1 MAYVIASFLLPPYDN
16 VTARTS
22 EGDYNFFQS
31 SACITVK
38 CAFGEIVL
46 YWDIFGKLTGCL
58 DHSTLIIGGDMC
70 LHNYLVEYRN
80 VHTVEEESLDNMV
93 KEANIERD
101 VFKSDCSD
109 RGTIHC
115 YR

>member
-1 MAYVIASFLLPPYDN
+1 MYHSQVCFWRDRFILGYFWKVNWMFRS
-16 VTARTS
+16 
-22 EGDYNFFQS
+22 
-31 SACITVK
+31 
-38 CAFGEIVL
+38 L
-46 YWDIFGKLTGCL
+46 YPHHW
-58 DHSTLIIGGDMC
+58 GDMC

-80 VHTVEEESLDNMV
+80 VHTVEDESLDNMV